1 MRDAAHIIIQYFS
14 LDLNV
19 KQELKQKDDLYV
31 KDLKNQAA
39 EIDLMI
45 QRMEEQIK
53 SLTKAMRDELE
64 EIEVMLVNIQIWNGI
79 QRC

>member
-1 MRDAAHIIIQYFS
+1 MLSYIDFS
-14 LDLNV
+14 VDFNV
-19 KQELKQKDDLYV
+19 QQELKQKDDLYV

-64 EIEVMLVNIQIWNGI
+64 EIEVML
-79 QRC
+79 QRSR